1 MDVETGGT
9 AIDQGG
15 REPTESPAVSSHC
28 RKGHPRTDENTRR
41 ERVKNKTYPRCLVC
55 LRESE
60 RKKQAKRN
68 VKRKGQ
74 RAFATFQKK
83 RSDMLYETEGGLVD
97 SIETLIAFG
106 KLDPLDREA
115 LIDTCL
121 GGMEQIQV
129 AKNQGVSLSTVERR
143 ISRAK
148 KQLVEELGWQ
158 VKVR

>member
-1 MDVETGGT
+1 M
-9 AIDQGG
+9 
-15 REPTESPAVSSHC
+15 
-28 RKGHPRTDENTRR
+28 
-41 ERVKNKTYPRCLVC
+41 ERVNNKTYPRCLIC

-60 RKKQAKRN
+60 RRKQAKKN

-106 KLDPLDREA
+106 KLHPLDREA

-121 GGMEQIQV
+121 GGMSQNQV
-129 AKNQGVSLSTVERR
+129 ADRDGVSLSTIERR
-143 ISRAK
+143 VSRAK
-148 KQLVEELGWQ
+148 QGLKEELGWN
-158 VKVR
+158 VS